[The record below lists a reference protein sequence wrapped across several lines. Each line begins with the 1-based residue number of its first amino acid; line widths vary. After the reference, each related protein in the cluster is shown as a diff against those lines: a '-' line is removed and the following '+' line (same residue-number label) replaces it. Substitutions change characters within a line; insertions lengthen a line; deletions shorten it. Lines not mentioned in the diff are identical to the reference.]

1 MKHVF
6 MADRNA
12 VNKNS
17 VIDLNDFLKKIFFH
31 WPLLIIIAL
40 LAVGGAFAYLKYK
53 KPMYLSSTKIYL
65 KDEKKPGGEEMDMLK
80 SLSLFNNN
88 KNIENEMEVLKSPI
102 LLEKAIQSNHF
113 NIRYYKKGAVRD
125 EEIYNPDFLG
135 IRLLTDSSN
144 VGNYTFDVTPGTD
157 FLKVKYF
164 DEDDHLVSQLQV
176 KSGEP
181 FVMNKDKFSIRYT
194 PGEDEPMGSSF
205 RIVVDSVMDLAYKK
219 IEHIGTSLVNK
230 DATVVV
236 VTYEDQV
243 ADRAAKFLNALLETY
258 NQYTLDDKN
267 KVALK
272 TINFLTVRI
281 DSLRDELGL
290 LEKQEE
296 SFKVQRGITD
306 IEASSK
312 LALEQVKDADVR
324 LNEANMQLSVVNQVE
339 NYINHPGSDYP
350 FAPVS
355 TSVDQTLTSLI
366 NRYEEGLKEK
376 RRLSLSL
383 QPTSNIL
390 QNLDAQIE
398 DSRNTIRNYIAGYR
412 RNAGVIQKGTQTKV
426 NEIMGKIAHIPAY
439 EREYINIKR
448 QQGVKENLYL
458 YLLKKKEE
466 ASVSYASNVTDNKI
480 IAPAFVPQKP
490 ISPKKT
496 FVFIGFIAVGLVLSI
511 AYIYLKYFLNP
522 RVLTKKEIEQIFD
535 FPVMAEIF
543 QQHEDMPIIH
553 EMSAQNRSVIQEQI
567 FNLRTNLKF
576 VLAEQND
583 AATIMITS
591 SVSGEGKTF
600 ISAHLANA
608 LTVGGKKVVL
618 VEMDLRKPK
627 LSRSIGM
634 DNTIGLTNYIIGNKT
649 ADEIIKKVPNKEGL
663 CLVSSGPI
671 PPNPVELIEGKR
683 MADLLGLLKER
694 FDYIIIDISPIG
706 IVSDAK
712 SISPYVDCTL
722 FVVRYNFTLKSRL
735 SAVAENLNEV
745 FRRKKGLIFNGIEQD
760 AFHPYDYYD
769 HYGYAAN
776 KHHKAKGVSVFKK
789 IKRRI
794 A

>member
-1 MKHVF
+1 
-6 MADRNA
+6 MADIKPIA
-12 VNKNS
+12 NKNS
-17 VIDLNDFLKKIFFH
+17 VIDLNDFFRKVIFH
-31 WPLLIIIAL
+31 WPLLIIVSLIAIAGAL
-40 LAVGGAFAYLKYK
+40 LYLKYK
-53 KPMYLSSTKIYL
+53 KPMYLSSTKLYL

-102 LLEKAIQSNHF
+102 LLEKAIQSQHF
-113 NIRYYKKGAVRD
+113 NIRYYKKRTVTD
-125 EEIYNPDFLG
+125 EEMYDLNPLK
-135 IRLLTDSSN
+135 IILLSDSSN
-144 VGNYTFDVTPGTD
+144 VGNYVFDVTPGRD
-157 FLKVKYF
+157 SLKIKF
-164 DEDDHLVSQLQV
+164 IDEDSDRSSLFRV
-176 KSGEP
+176 KSGQP
-181 FVMNKDKFSIRYT
+181 FSMDKDKFSIVFDPQIADVANT
-194 PGEDEPMGSSF
+194 TF
-205 RIVVDSVMDLAYKK
+205 RIVVDSIMDLAYKK

-230 DATVVV
+230 DATVVL
-236 VTYEDQV
+236 VTYEDPV
-243 ADRAAKFLNALLETY
+243 ADRAARFLNALLETY

-272 TINFLTVRI
+272 TINFLSVRI
-281 DSLRDELGL
+281 DSLREELGL
-290 LEKQEE
+290 LERQEE

-306 IEASSK
+306 IDASSK

-324 LNEANMQLSVVNQVE
+324 LSEANMQLSVVNQVE
-339 NYINHPGSDYP
+339 SYINSPGSNYP
-350 FAPVS
+350 FAPV
-355 TSVDQTLTSLI
+355 TPNVDQTLTSMI

-383 QPTSNIL
+383 QPGSSIL
-390 QNLDAQIE
+390 QNLDAQIT
-398 DSRNTIRNYIAGYR
+398 DSRNTIRNYIAGYK
-412 RNAGVIQKGTQTKV
+412 RNAGVIQKNTQVKV
-426 NEIMGKIAHIPAY
+426 NEIMSKIANIPAY

-480 IAPAFVPQKP
+480 IAPAFVPKKP
-490 ISPKKT
+490 ITPRKS
-496 FVFIGFIAVGLVLSI
+496 FVFISFLAVALLISI
-511 AYIYLKYFLNP
+511 AYVYLKYFLNP
-522 RVLTKKEIEQIFD
+522 RVLTKKEIEQVFD
-535 FPVMAEIF
+535 FPVMAEVF
-543 QQHEDMPIIH
+543 QQHDELPIIH
-553 EMSAQNRSVIQEQI
+553 EVSAQNRSIIQEQI

-576 VLAEQND
+576 VLAEQNG
-583 AATIMITS
+583 AATVMITS

-627 LSRSIGM
+627 LSRSIGQ

-649 ADEIIKKVPNKEGL
+649 AEEIIKKIPDKEGL
-663 CLVSSGPI
+663 YLVSSGPI

-683 MADLLGLLKER
+683 MTELLVLLKER

-735 SAVAENLNEV
+735 VAVAENLNEV
-745 FRRKKGLIFNGIEQD
+745 FRKKKGIIFNGIEQD

-769 HYGYAAN
+769 HYGYSSN
-776 KHHKAKGVSVFKK
+776 GHNKAKGISIFKK